1 MDIEYKLETKENE
14 LHVTVVIPHIDNP
27 RWSGGHVRIVNED
40 VEAYLNSQNIDYGP
54 SKTYIVGYN
63 TNHDARQRTW
73 VFRIPEKPTSVE
85 KPKTAPKRTTR
96 ARRPRASKTTTSAP
110 KEE

>member
-40 VEAYLNSQNIDYGP
+40 VEAYLRSQNIDYGP

-73 VFRIPEKPTSVE
+73 VFRLPEKP
-85 KPKTAPKRTTR
+85 KAAPKRATR
-96 ARRPRASKTTTSAP
+96 TRRPRTSKTSTPTP